1 MNQLRQMN
9 WRTGALVFCVALS
22 LVFSISAY
30 RLAGKQLPAWIEVR
44 EGPVAHG
51 IDKFYRNAY
60 FKGNIEVAGDLAVA
74 GDTELGTDLALSGPV
89 TLTTLTVTG
98 TTDLQDTVG
107 NSTGILDI
115 DDMVTITG
123 ERDATTG
130 YDYFL
135 YLKGDLDRPAGAE
148 TNHGNIDDAGLKVRA
163 ETNAVTHTAGYV
175 LRGADI
181 EAKTEDNC
189 DQGTLQG
196 AQVTA
201 VTDSGGRTTT
211 QTALRAH
218 AETEGIIT
226 TTLQIADFE
235 LNRKN
240 ATDPTNEWGLNIRNT
255 SSSGGGADVA
265 LRIESSYGA
274 GGAAADDNWDYC
286 IDMEPAD
293 AAVADIRLS
302 QGETI
307 SNITNGRIELTAITT
322 TLSSNVEITGTLD
335 VGGDIAATNIAA
347 SGTITT
353 SSDIE
358 GLGIT
363 AIGDIAGSNIVIT
376 GDLSAA
382 NIQASGTITTS
393 SDIEGLGI
401 TAIGDIAG
409 SNIVITGDLS
419 AANIQASGT
428 ITTSSDIEVVN
439 IRASGDIQGL
449 TLGISGLITT
459 SDDIEAVN
467 ITTSG
472 FVALTAGDVL
482 TATGNGYVI
491 TPTAS
496 YQPIDA
502 DGAYT
507 ATVADGSRT
516 GQLLILI
523 NRSSNNIT
531 LTEAA
536 YNAVTGGDVEL
547 TGGAHD
553 SLSLL
558 WDGTNWVRTASAVD
572 N

>member
-135 YLKGDLDRPAGAE
+135 YLKGDLDGQASGAKTYGQFIEVSRPAGAE

-322 TLSSNVEITGTLD
+322 TLSSNVEIPGTLD

-363 AIGDIAGSNIVIT
+363 AIGDIAGSNI
-376 GDLSAA
+376 
-382 NIQASGTITTS
+382 
-393 SDIEGLGI
+393 
-401 TAIGDIAG
+401 
-409 SNIVITGDLS
+409 
-419 AANIQASGT
+419 
-428 ITTSSDIEVVN
+428 
-439 IRASGDIQGL
+439 RASGDIQGL

-467 ITTSG
+467 IRASGDVAATNIAASGTITTSSDIE
-472 FVALTAGDVL
+472 VVNIRASGDIQGL
-482 TATGNGYVI
+482 GPAAI
-491 TPTAS
+491 
-496 YQPIDA
+496 
-502 DGAYT
+502 
-507 ATVADGSRT
+507 SR
-516 GQLLILI
+516 
-523 NRSSNNIT
+523 
-531 LTEAA
+531 
-536 YNAVTGGDVEL
+536 D
-547 TGGAHD
+547 
-553 SLSLL
+553 
-558 WDGTNWVRTASAVD
+558 
-572 N
+572 